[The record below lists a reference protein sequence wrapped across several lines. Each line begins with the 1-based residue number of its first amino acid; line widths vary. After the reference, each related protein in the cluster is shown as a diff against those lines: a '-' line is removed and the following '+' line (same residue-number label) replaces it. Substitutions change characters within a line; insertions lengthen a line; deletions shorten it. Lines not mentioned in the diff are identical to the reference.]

1 MIRIYGR
8 IGDWPVD
15 LNIELDEHDWE
26 RLAQQAPGVVLEAG
40 KRDGEGVA
48 QPADALWH
56 SARECLRSAGKLD
69 GPQLL
74 AELEALTG
82 SMQMA
87 KRLLVRLRHCDQV
100 KVEKG
105 PDAAHYHWVGED

>member
-1 MIRIYGR
+1 MIRIHGR

-15 LNIELDEHDWE
+15 LTIELDEQDWE
-26 RLAQQAPGVVLEAG
+26 RLAQVPGLVLEAG
-40 KRDGEGVA
+40 GRNGEGA
-48 QPADALWH
+48 APPAEALWH
-56 SARECLRSAGKLD
+56 SARECLRRAGKLD

-82 SMQMA
+82 SMQTA

-100 KVEKG
+100 RVESG
-105 PDAAHYHWVGED
+105 PDMACYHWIGDD